1 MKPRLCAAIMIGLA
15 VALLAGSRAS
25 VLAQP
30 VASIALPA
38 PGELKELYPGC
49 NLLSLTFP
57 DGTTSEDV
65 IDAVSPSGAVEALWR
80 ETATLDRFEG
90 FSPAFPQASDLL
102 TLHFLDP
109 VWICTRT
116 PIGPSPS
123 TMPTPVPLP
132 TPTPTPTPGTTNLAI
147 SGIVLQR
154 PQGIV
159 WVWLLN
165 HGPDSL
171 VDVTMNLQC
180 STKIADPFDGN
191 LLAGGGFQAPISL
204 SLASGKA
211 VELQTPL
218 TIEVSKGDY
227 TVECDISNESFTDPD
242 PSDNKFIQILT
253 AQADLAVTDIFPQ
266 SLPIGEVYT
275 RITNNGPDSLVNA
288 PLHFFCSYTATSSTG
303 QTSTKVNP
311 INTITFSTN
320 PGETQVFDAQI
331 SVDTSCTKYDVK
343 CEVEVYYDPKPDDD
357 TYEETIPMTGP
368 CIE

>member
-1 MKPRLCAAIMIGLA
+1 MGIMVGLA
-15 VALLAGSRAS
+15 MAVLAGTAAS
-25 VLAQP
+25 VSAQP
-30 VASIALPA
+30 VATIALPQ
-38 PGELKELYPGC
+38 PGELKELYTGC
-49 NLLSLTFP
+49 NLLSMTFP
-57 DGTTSEDV
+57 DDTTSEDV
-65 IDAVSPSGAVEALWR
+65 INAVSPSGIVDALWR
-80 ETATLDRFEG
+80 QTATLDRFEG
-90 FSPAFPQASDLL
+90 FSPAARQASDLL
-102 TLHFLDP
+102 TVRFLDP
-109 VWICTRT
+109 VWICIHK

-123 TMPTPVPLP
+123 TKPTPSLAP
-132 TPTPTPTPGTTNLAI
+132 TPTPTATPGTANLAI

-165 HGPDSL
+165 YGPESL

-191 LLAGGGFQAPISL
+191 LLAGGGFQAPITL

-227 TVECDISNESFTDPD
+227 TVECDISNETFTDPD
-242 PSDNKFIQILT
+242 PGDNKFIQILT
-253 AQADLAVTDIFPQ
+253 AWADLAVTDIFPQ
-266 SLPIGEVYT
+266 SLPTGEVYT

-288 PLHFFCSYTATSSTG
+288 PLHFFCSYTATNTMG

-311 INTITFSTN
+311 LNTTTVTLK
-320 PGETQVFDAQI
+320 PGETKEFDALI

-343 CEVEVYYDPKPDDD
+343 CEVDVYYDHKPDDD

-368 CIE
+368 CVE